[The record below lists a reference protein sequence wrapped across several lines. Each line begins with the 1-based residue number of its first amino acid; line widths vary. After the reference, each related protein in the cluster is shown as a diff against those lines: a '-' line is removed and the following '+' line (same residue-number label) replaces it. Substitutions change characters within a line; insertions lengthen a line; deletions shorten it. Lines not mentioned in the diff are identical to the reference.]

1 MATAERERKS
11 QRLFWAL
18 IVFLILG
25 YGVIK
30 ARHIAVAIAAF
41 EHQQIIGDTKGA
53 AK

>member
-18 IVFLILG
+18 IIALILG
-25 YGVIK
+25 YGGIK
-30 ARHIAVAIAAF
+30 ARHITVALDAYDGQPLA
-41 EHQQIIGDTKGA
+41 GPTVGA

>member
-1 MATAERERKS
+1 MATVERERRS

-18 IVFLILG
+18 IIALLLG

-30 ARHIAVAIAAF
+30 ARHVIIALGAYDGQPLTV
-41 EHQQIIGDTKGA
+41 DTSGA